1 MKSYFKEIIPTDTIT
16 IERGGEPAKYVFVYM
31 LKDLN
36 NLCGSCITLFTYAVI
51 ATIGYKVGTYIWEE
65 KIEAKLK

>member
-1 MKSYFKEIIPTDTIT
+1 
-16 IERGGEPAKYVFVYM
+16 M